1 MGILD
6 DKQLLIT
13 GVLNTSSI
21 AYHIARVA
29 RDEGADTILTGF
41 GRGLS
46 ITRRVA
52 TKLGSDVRVIELDAA
67 DPASVDQAASE
78 VQTTWDHL
86 DGIVHAIGYAP
97 PSCLD
102 KPMLEAPWEDVATA
116 IQVSAYSLA
125 ELARAFRPLLAAAQG
140 ASVVGLDF
148 DATVAWP
155 GYNWM
160 GVAKA
165 GLESLSRY
173 LAREL
178 GDSQIRV
185 NLVSAVPI
193 RTIAAKSIEAFKM
206 FQDNWRDRS
215 PLGWDPEDAVPVARS
230 VVALLSDFFPMTTG
244 ELIHVDGGYH
254 AFGA

>member
-21 AYHIARVA
+21 AYQVASVA
-29 RDEGADTILTGF
+29 RNEGAQTVLTGF

-52 TKLGSDVRVIELDAA
+52 AKLGSDVAVIELDAS
-67 DPASVDQAASE
+67 DPASVDQAATTLR
-78 VQTTWDHL
+78 QTWTRV

-102 KPMLEAPWEDVATA
+102 QPMLDTPWDDVATA
-116 IQVSAYSLA
+116 IHVSTYSLA
-125 ELARAFRPLLAAAQG
+125 ELARAFRPLLIEAHG
-140 ASVVGLDF
+140 ASIVGLDF
-148 DATVAWP
+148 DATIAWP

-178 GDSQIRV
+178 GTDQIRV
-185 NLVSAVPI
+185 NLVSAGPI
-193 RTIAAKSIEAFKM
+193 RTIAAKSVEAFKM
-206 FQDNWRDRS
+206 FQDNWGGRS
-215 PLGWDPEDAVPVARS
+215 PLGWDPQNAEPVARG

>member
-6 DKQLLIT
+6 EKQLLIT

-21 AYHIARVA
+21 AYHIASVA
-29 RDEGADTILTGF
+29 RDEGAEIILTGF

-52 TKLGSDVRVIELDAA
+52 AKLGADVQVIELDAGN
-67 DPASVDQAASE
+67 PTSVDQAAVE
-78 VQTTWDHL
+78 VGKSWAHL

-102 KPMLEAPWEDVATA
+102 KPMLEAPWEDVAIA
-116 IQVSAYSLA
+116 LQVSAFSLS
-125 ELARAFRPLLAAAQG
+125 ELARAFRPLLAAAEG
-140 ASVVGLDF
+140 ASIVGLDF

-178 GDSQIRV
+178 GGSQIRV
-185 NLVSAVPI
+185 NLISAGPI

-206 FQDNWRDRS
+206 FQDNWGDRS
-215 PLGWDPEDAVPVARS
+215 PLGWDPENALPVARS

>member
-1 MGILD
+1 MGILN

-21 AYHIARVA
+21 AYHVARVA
-29 RDEGADTILTGF
+29 RDEGAETILTGF

-52 TKLGSDVRVIELDAA
+52 AKLGADVEVIELDAS
-67 DPASVDQAASE
+67 DSGSVDQAAAALRDRWE
-78 VQTTWDHL
+78 HV

-102 KPMLEAPWEDVATA
+102 APMLDAPWDDVATA
-116 IQVSAYSLA
+116 IHVSTYSLA
-125 ELARAFRPLLAAAQG
+125 ELARAFRPLLAEAHG
-140 ASVVGLDF
+140 ASIVGLDF

-165 GLESLSRY
+165 GLESLNRY

-178 GDSQIRV
+178 GPDQVRV
-185 NLVSAVPI
+185 NLISAGPI

-206 FQDNWRDRS
+206 FQDNWGDRS
-215 PLGWDPEDAVPVARS
+215 PLGWDPEDAEPVARS
-230 VVALLSDFFPMTTG
+230 VVALLSDFFPKTTG

>member
-6 DKQLLIT
+6 EKQLLIT

-21 AYHIARVA
+21 AYHIASVA
-29 RDEGADTILTGF
+29 RNEGAETILTGF

-52 TKLGSDVRVIELDAA
+52 AKLGADVQVIELDAG
-67 DPASVDQAASE
+67 DPTSVDQAAVE
-78 VQTTWDHL
+78 VGKRWSHL

-102 KPMLEAPWEDVATA
+102 KPMLEAPWEDVAIA
-116 IQVSAYSLA
+116 IQVSAFSLS
-125 ELARAFRPLLAAAQG
+125 ELARAFRPLLAAAEG
-140 ASVVGLDF
+140 ASIVGLDF

-178 GDSQIRV
+178 GGSQIRV
-185 NLVSAVPI
+185 NLISAGPI

-206 FQDNWRDRS
+206 FQDNWGDRS
-215 PLGWDPEDAVPVARS
+215 PLGWDPENALPVARS

>member
-6 DKQLLIT
+6 EKQLLIT

-21 AYHIARVA
+21 AYHIASVA
-29 RDEGADTILTGF
+29 RNEGAETILTGF

-52 TKLGSDVRVIELDAA
+52 AKLGANVQVIELDAG
-67 DPASVDQAASE
+67 DPTSVDQAAVE
-78 VQTTWDHL
+78 VGKRWSHL

-102 KPMLEAPWEDVATA
+102 KPMLEAPWEDVAIA
-116 IQVSAYSLA
+116 LQVSAFSLS
-125 ELARAFRPLLAAAQG
+125 ELARAFRPLLAAAEG
-140 ASVVGLDF
+140 ASIVGLDF

-178 GDSQIRV
+178 GGSQIRV
-185 NLVSAVPI
+185 NLISAGPI

-206 FQDNWRDRS
+206 FQDNWGDRS
-215 PLGWDPEDAVPVARS
+215 PLGWDPENALPVARS

>member
-6 DKQLLIT
+6 EKQLLIT

-52 TKLGSDVRVIELDAA
+52 SKLGGDVRVIELDAG
-67 DPASVDQAASE
+67 DPASVNQAA
-78 VQTTWDHL
+78 VQVQESWSHL

-102 KPMLEAPWEDVATA
+102 QPMLQAPWEDVATA
-116 IQVSAYSLA
+116 LHVSTFSLS
-125 ELARAFRPLLAAAQG
+125 ELARAFRPLLAAAKG
-140 ASVVGLDF
+140 ASIVGLDF

-185 NLVSAVPI
+185 NLISAGPI

-206 FQDNWRDRS
+206 FQDNWGDRS

-230 VVALLSDFFPMTTG
+230 VVALLSDFFPKTTG

>member
-6 DKQLLIT
+6 EKQLLIT

-21 AYHIARVA
+21 AYHIASVA
-29 RDEGADTILTGF
+29 RNEGAETILTGF

-52 TKLGSDVRVIELDAA
+52 AKLGADVQVIELDAG
-67 DPASVDQAASE
+67 DPTSVDQAAVE
-78 VQTTWDHL
+78 VGKRWSHL

-102 KPMLEAPWEDVATA
+102 KPMLEAPWEDVAIA
-116 IQVSAYSLA
+116 LQVSAFSLS
-125 ELARAFRPLLAAAQG
+125 ELARAFRPLLAAAEG
-140 ASVVGLDF
+140 ASIVGLDF

-178 GDSQIRV
+178 GGSQIRV
-185 NLVSAVPI
+185 NLISAGPI
-193 RTIAAKSIEAFKM
+193 RTIAAKSIDAFKM
-206 FQDNWRDRS
+206 FQDNWGDRS
-215 PLGWDPEDAVPVARS
+215 PLGWDPENALPVARS